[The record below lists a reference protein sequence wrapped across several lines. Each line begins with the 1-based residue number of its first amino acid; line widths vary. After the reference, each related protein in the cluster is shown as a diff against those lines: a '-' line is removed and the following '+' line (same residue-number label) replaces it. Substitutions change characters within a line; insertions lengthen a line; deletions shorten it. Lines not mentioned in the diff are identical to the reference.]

1 MSQYNNPKESSVKK
15 LSKETFLASSLVVLC
30 LIPLFLLSS
39 GCEENESPIPQEQ
52 SEVDLES
59 DPDQRYDSA
68 ARLAVTEDP
77 NPDAERDE
85 WAGSTSRQPLSGSG
99 SGRYDRGRA
108 LEYIRLYAKSPNRA
122 TAYCA
127 GWGLEGHK
135 PVKIPAD
142 CTNFASQVLW
152 YGGMAMDYT
161 HQNDTGWW
169 YTNSCEWWGSSAS
182 WRTVNGL
189 VVYLTTI
196 SGRAQFAR
204 SARELKIGDLIFY
217 RLRRAESGYRCDAG
231 NLFNHTAIVS
241 GFDGRGEPLVSY
253 HSNEAED
260 VLWNT
265 KNGSSKA
272 LGEACATGFVHI
284 LD

>member
-1 MSQYNNPKESSVKK
+1 MESVVKK
-15 LSKETFLASSLVVLC
+15 LSKETFLAASLTA
-30 LIPLFLLSS
+30 LFLVPLLVLLG
-39 GCEENESPIPQEQ
+39 GCEENGSPIPQEQ
-52 SEVDLES
+52 SETDLEP
-59 DPDQRYDSA
+59 DPDQQRGSA
-68 ARLAVTEDP
+68 ARFVAAEDP
-77 NPDAERDE
+77 NPDAEQDT
-85 WAGSTSRQPLSGSG
+85 WAGAISRQPQSG
-99 SGRYDRGRA
+99 SGRYDRARA
-108 LEYIRLYAKSPNRA
+108 LEYTRLYAMSPNRA

-127 GWGLEGHK
+127 GWKLEGHK
-135 PVKIPAD
+135 LVKVAAD

-196 SGRAQFAR
+196 SGRGRFVR
-204 SARELKIGDLIFY
+204 NARELKIGDLIFY
-217 RLRRAESGYRCDAG
+217 RLRRAESGFRCDAE

-241 GFDGRGEPLVSY
+241 GFDDRGEPLVSY

-265 KNGSSKA
+265 KNGSLKA